1 MVWRIH
7 FAAGDLQ
14 RIQVSPTLGPL
25 AETVMAMSLLRCP
38 MQPSGLYSQWR
49 GQVKS
54 RVTPQMTA
62 LANLIPVGCKG
73 VDLCTLTGPAPTIEQ
88 GVQAL
93 MAMPSDHY
101 LVEVEFVARQHKL
114 PEAAWAVAE
123 VDGPA
128 RYELAQAA
136 RAAYRALVAPYWRRI
151 QACLHA
157 EQVTRNRVLSLGGPE
172 RLLASIQ
179 GELIR
184 WRPPVLEVHMC
195 GDVDVHLEGRGLVL
209 VPSVFVGSVPTL
221 HQNPNDETAA
231 PVLVLPLA
239 DERVRHGQLWDGPKD
254 RTLALAALVGRN
266 RAAVLSAIAE
276 GGTTTEV
283 ASRVGISLA
292 AASQHASVL
301 RGAGLIMTRRQGSSV
316 LHVLTP
322 LGAELLQA
330 G

>member
-7 FAAGDLQ
+7 FTAGDLQ

-25 AETVMAMSLLRCP
+25 AETVMALSLLRCP
-38 MQPSGLYSQWR
+38 VAPSGLYNRWR
-49 GQVKS
+49 GQVKG
-54 RVTPQMTA
+54 RVTPQMAA
-62 LANLIPVGCKG
+62 LANLIPAGSKG
-73 VDLCTLTGPAPTIEQ
+73 VDLCTLTGPAPTFEQ
-88 GVQAL
+88 GLQAL
-93 MAMPSDHY
+93 MAMPRDHY
-101 LVEVEFVARQHKL
+101 LVEIEYVAMRHKL

-123 VDGPA
+123 ADSPA
-128 RYELAQAA
+128 RFELAQAA
-136 RAAYRALVAPYWRRI
+136 RAAHRALVAPYWRRI

-157 EQVTRNRVLSLGGPE
+157 EQVARSRVLALGGPE

-179 GELIR
+179 GELLR
-184 WRPPVLEVHMC
+184 WRPPVLELHMPC
-195 GDVDVHLEGRGLVL
+195 DFDVHLEGRGLTL
-209 VPSVFVGSVPTL
+209 VPSVFVGAMPSL
-221 HQNPNDETAA
+221 HRNPNDETAA
-231 PVLVLPLA
+231 PVLVLPVA
-239 DERVRHGQLWDGPKD
+239 DERVRNGHLWDSPKD
-254 RTLALAALVGRN
+254 RTIALAALVGRN

-301 RGAGLIMTRRQGSSV
+301 RSAGLIITRRQGSSV

>member
-7 FAAGDLQ
+7 FTPEDLQ
-14 RIQVSPTLGPL
+14 RVQVSPTLGPL
-25 AETVMAMSLLRCP
+25 AETVMAMCLLRCP
-38 MQPSGLYSQWR
+38 MQPSGLFSKWR

-54 RVTPQMTA
+54 KVTPQMTA
-62 LANLIPVGCKG
+62 LANLIPVGSKG
-73 VDLCTLTGPAPTIEQ
+73 VDLCTLTGPEPTIEQ
-88 GVQAL
+88 GLRAL
-93 MAMPSDHY
+93 MEMPRDHY
-101 LVEVEFVARQHKL
+101 LVEIEYVAMSHKL

-123 VDGPA
+123 ADGRA

-136 RAAYRALVAPYWRRI
+136 RAAHRVLVAPYWRRI
-151 QACLHA
+151 EACLHA
-157 EQVTRNRVLSLGGPE
+157 EQVARRRVLTLGGPE

-195 GDVDVHLEGRGLVL
+195 GDIDVHLEGRGLTL
-209 VPSVFVGSVPTL
+209 VHSVFVGALPSL
-221 HQNPNDETAA
+221 HQNPNDGTAA
-231 PVLVLPLA
+231 PILVLPAA
-239 DERVRHGQLWDGPKD
+239 DERVRRGHLWDGPKD
-254 RTLALAALVGRN
+254 RTIALAALVGRN

-301 RGAGLIMTRRQGSSV
+301 RGAGLIITRRQGSSV

>member
-1 MVWRIH
+1 
-7 FAAGDLQ
+7 
-14 RIQVSPTLGPL
+14 
-25 AETVMAMSLLRCP
+25 
-38 MQPSGLYSQWR
+38 MQPSGLYSKWR
-49 GQVKS
+49 GQVKGK
-54 RVTPQMTA
+54 VTPQMTA
-62 LANLIPVGCKG
+62 LANLMPVGSKG
-73 VDLCTLTGPAPTIEQ
+73 VDLCTLTGPAPTFEQ
-88 GVQAL
+88 GLQAL
-93 MAMPSDHY
+93 MAMPPDHY
-101 LVEVEFVARQHKL
+101 LVEVEYVAMHHKL
-114 PEAAWAVAE
+114 PQAAWAVAE
-123 VDGPA
+123 AGSQA
-128 RYELAQAA
+128 RYELVQAA
-136 RAAYRALVAPYWRRI
+136 RAAHRALVAPYWRRI

-157 EQVTRNRVLSLGGPE
+157 EQVARSRVLALGGPE

-195 GDVDVHLEGRGLVL
+195 GEIDLDLEGRGLTL
-209 VPSVFVGSVPTL
+209 APSVFVGGIPTL

-231 PVLVLPLA
+231 PILILPAA
-239 DERVRHGQLWDGPKD
+239 DERVRHGHLWDSPKD
-254 RTLALAALVGRN
+254 RTMALAALVGRN
-266 RAAVLSAIAE
+266 RAAVLSAIAD

-301 RGAGLIMTRRQGSSV
+301 RSAGLIITRRQGSSV